1 MMKKSGYFVQQLD
14 SGRLGVY
21 DVKTGVRL
29 QYISLMG
36 WELDSSPVVVGDR
49 CSYMVKKGMK
59 RRGCIN
65 KLPSGNLVTY
75 FIA

>member
-1 MMKKSGYFVQQLD
+1 MSKSGYFVQQLD
-14 SGRLGVY
+14 SGRLGIF
-21 DVKTGVRL
+21 DAKTGVRIHYIGL
-29 QYISLMG
+29 QG
-36 WELDSSPVVVGDR
+36 WKLDSSPVIVGDR
-49 CSYMVKKGMK
+49 CSYMVRKGMR